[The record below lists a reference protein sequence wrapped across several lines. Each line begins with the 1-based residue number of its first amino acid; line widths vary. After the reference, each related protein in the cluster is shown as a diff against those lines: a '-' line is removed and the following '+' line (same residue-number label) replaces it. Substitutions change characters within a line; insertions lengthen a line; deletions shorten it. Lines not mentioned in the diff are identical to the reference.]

1 MVPGRADRLANSK
14 PRIKITFAAAMRHQK
29 KTIKLGRTAE
39 HRKALL
45 ANQVCSLIEHQ
56 RIKTTLAKAKAV
68 RPLAERMVT
77 LGKNGSIHARRTAL
91 ATLRQKNAVKKLFDD
106 IAPRSA
112 ERNGGYT
119 RIVKLGQRMSDSAP
133 MAFIEWVDM
142 AELIEAKVEEEK
154 KAKRKKAEPKPKRPE
169 PERAE
174 AIEEE
179 PAAKEKKPA
188 EKEEKPAE
196 APVPAEEPKPKK
208 RRWFGRKSSE

>member
-1 MVPGRADRLANSK
+1 
-14 PRIKITFAAAMRHQK
+14 MRHQK

-45 ANQVCSLIEHQ
+45 ANQICSLIEHQ
-56 RIKTTLAKAKAV
+56 RIKTTLAKARAV

-106 IAPRSA
+106 IAPKSA

-119 RIVKLGQRMSDSAP
+119 RIVKLGYRKSDSAR

-142 AELIEAKVEEEK
+142 AEVVEEKATEK
-154 KAKRKKAEPKPKRPE
+154 KKRKKKPAEPEAEQIE
-169 PERAE
+169 PERV
-174 AIEEE
+174 E
-179 PAAKEKKPA
+179 PKEQEPA
-188 EKEEKPAE
+188 EKEEKPAGE
-196 APVPAEEPKPKK
+196 PAPPEGAKPKK